1 MLKYNQDWQGGAFM
15 ATMTKNIS
23 VTNAKVK
30 TALAESIN
38 ASELVEVAILYF
50 LGEISKEYIENYK
63 ELQEIT
69 LRLEKVRG

>member
-1 MLKYNQDWQGGAFM
+1 M

-30 TALAESIN
+30 EALTKSKN

-50 LGEISKEYIENYK
+50 LGEINKEYVENYK
-63 ELQEIT
+63 GLQEIAIK
-69 LRLEKVRG
+69 LEKARG

>member
-1 MLKYNQDWQGGAFM
+1 M

-30 TALAESIN
+30 TALIESIN

-50 LGEISKEYIENYK
+50 LGEVSRDYIENYK

-69 LRLEKVRG
+69 IKLERVRG

>member
-1 MLKYNQDWQGGAFM
+1 M

-30 TALAESIN
+30 DALTKSKN

-50 LGEISKEYIENYK
+50 LGEINKEYVENYK
-63 ELQEIT
+63 GLQEIAIK
-69 LRLEKVRG
+69 LEKARG